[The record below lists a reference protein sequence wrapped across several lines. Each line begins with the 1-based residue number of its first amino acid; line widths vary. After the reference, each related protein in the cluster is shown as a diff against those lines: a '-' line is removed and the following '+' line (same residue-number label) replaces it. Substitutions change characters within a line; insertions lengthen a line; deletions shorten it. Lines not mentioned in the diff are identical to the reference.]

1 VVRVILT
8 IGNDD
13 VIHKMDAHELASL
26 TDLMGEVVIAFAGG
40 DTT

>member
-1 VVRVILT
+1 MVAVVVA

-26 TDLMGEVVIAFAGG
+26 TDLMGEVIITFAGG
-40 DTT
+40 DAA